1 MRISWIITLPGL
13 LSIVSALA
21 IQKRD
26 ADFYSVRTKLNKDMS
41 GRRGDPSGKYFHES
55 VFHPH
60 YDGRFADKQLGYR
73 ERRQALSNL
82 IQTYLATFSDIG
94 VETWLMHG
102 TLLGWWWNRK
112 ILPWDSDS
120 DVQVTEASMH
130 FLASY
135 YNMTVFHYK
144 SPRIPEG
151 RDYMLE
157 INPHYVN
164 REQSDKLNVI
174 DARWVDTTSGLFID
188 ITTARYNYTHPA
200 GEGMMSCKDGHEYRD
215 TYIFPLRDTFFE
227 GAPAKIPFAYKEI
240 LEAEYHEKSLTLTDF
255 EGHHFDD
262 DKMEWI
268 PVKQDIQIPMEPP
281 KAAQPPPKTEAQK
294 AEETKQ
300 AAENAKKLEE
310 AKKAADEAIDKA
322 KKQEGAQKASDEAIE
337 KAKKLEGAQK
347 ASDEAIEKAKKL
359 EEAQKA
365 TEEAKEKSKQQAAK
379 DAQQNDTPPV
389 SKQPAKEEQHQPI
402 SHDASEPPPAQ
413 RAAENKIFTAAEKK
427 AKKVQKA
434 EEKRKQDEQKVADA
448 RKKQEEKMKG

>member
-1 MRISWIITLPGL
+1 MRISWIISLPGL
-13 LSIVSALA
+13 LSVVSALA

-26 ADFYSVRTKLNKDMS
+26 ADFYSVRTKLHKDMS
-41 GRRGDPSGKYFHES
+41 GKAGDPIEKYFHES

-73 ERRQALSNL
+73 ERRHALSNL

-120 DVQVTEASMH
+120 DVQVSEDSMH

-144 SPRIPEG
+144 TPRIPEG

-157 INPHYVN
+157 VNPHYAN

-200 GEGMMSCKDGHEYRD
+200 GEGMLSCKDGHEYRD

-268 PVKQDIQIPMEPP
+268 PVKQDIQKPIEAE
-281 KAAQPPPKTEAQK
+281 KAAQPPPKTDAQK
-294 AEETKQ
+294 AEEAAKQ
-300 AAENAKKLEE
+300 SEEDKKKVEE
-310 AKKAADEAIDKA
+310 
-322 KKQEGAQKASDEAIE
+322 
-337 KAKKLEGAQK
+337 
-347 ASDEAIEKAKKL
+347 AKKL

-365 TEEAKEKSKQQAAK
+365 TEDAKEKAKQKAVQ
-379 DAQQNDTPPV
+379 DAQKNDTPPD
-389 SKQPAKEEQHQPI
+389 E
-402 SHDASEPPPAQ
+402 
-413 RAAENKIFTAAEKK
+413 
-427 AKKVQKA
+427 QKA
-434 EEKRKQDEQKVADA
+434 ADKRKQN
-448 RKKQEEKMKG
+448 EEKMKRDVKKDSVPAS

>member
-1 MRISWIITLPGL
+1 MRISWIITLSGL

-26 ADFYSVRTKLNKDMS
+26 ADFYSVRTKLHKDMS
-41 GRRGDPSGKYFHES
+41 GRKGDPSGKYFHES

-120 DVQVTEASMH
+120 DVQVSEDSMH

-144 SPRIPEG
+144 TPRIPEG

-157 INPHYVN
+157 VNPHYVN

-240 LEAEYHEKSLTLTDF
+240 LEAEYHEKSLTLTEF

-268 PVKQDIQIPMEPP
+268 PVKQDIQVPMEPQ
-281 KAAQPPPKTEAQK
+281 KAAQPPKTDAQK
-294 AEETKQ
+294 AEEAKQ
-300 AAENAKKLEE
+300 AAENAKTLEETKKLEE
-310 AKKAADEAIDKA
+310 AKKLAD
-322 KKQEGAQKASDEAIE
+322 
-337 KAKKLEGAQK
+337 
-347 ASDEAIEKAKKL
+347 
-359 EEAQKA
+359 AQKA
-365 TEEAKEKSKQQAAK
+365 TEEAKEKAKQKAAK
-379 DAQQNDTPPV
+379 EAQQDDTPPV
-389 SKQPAKEEQHQPI
+389 SKQPIKEEEPKSP

-413 RAAENKIFTAAEKK
+413 RAAENKIFNAVEKN
-427 AKKVQKA
+427 ANKVQKA
-434 EEKRKQDEQKVADA
+434 EDKRKQDEQKAADA
-448 RKKQEEKMKG
+448 RQKNEEKMKGEVKKNEGSAPVS